1 MVRATLRGL
10 MLTWDEGNRDAV
22 LDIIMKRLKID
33 DRKFA
38 AEVFRLRTRGLTRDA
53 SVRPDGVQAL
63 IDMQRESSKVT
74 RPVPIAQVV
83 DYSFVE
89 KARKELGLAR

>member
-1 MVRATLRGL
+1 MRGL
-10 MLTWDEGNRDAV
+10 MYTWGDNNRDAV
-22 LDIIMKRLKID
+22 LDIIMKGLKLE

-38 AEVFRLRTRGLTRDA
+38 NEIFKQRTRGLTRDA
-53 SVRPDGVQAL
+53 SVRAEGVQAL
-63 IDMQRESSKVT
+63 IDLQRESAKVT
-74 RPVPIAQVV
+74 RPVSIAQVV

>member
-10 MLTWDEGNRDAV
+10 MYTWDDNNRDAV

-33 DRKFA
+33 DRRFA
-38 AEVFRLRTRGLTRDA
+38 GEVFKSRTRGLTRDA
-53 SVRPDGVQAL
+53 SVRPEGVQTL
-63 IDMQRESSKVT
+63 IDLQRESAKVT